1 MFLEGAMVYGF
12 GRRLMFIMSWVR
24 IPAPDTRWTFFH
36 ICRKNY
42 FFCSKRPKI
51 TKKRQRM
58 TYLKMFWS
66 EDNNNSRWQK
76 RKKVSSS
83 NSRTVNF
90 KLTLNLFFSSP
101 PSMHFKSRKL
111 RHLFERSFKFPEST
125 TRQKLNFCWKQTTS
139 VICPKFKFWRL
150 MHETRVHLYGL
161 KGAVESFSISRSVY
175 FLK

>member
-83 NSRTVNF
+83 NSQIQISLTVKIERHRRIKWKKIVNF
-90 KLTLNLFFSSP
+90 LIN
-101 PSMHFKSRKL
+101 
-111 RHLFERSFKFPEST
+111 
-125 TRQKLNFCWKQTTS
+125 
-139 VICPKFKFWRL
+139 
-150 MHETRVHLYGL
+150 
-161 KGAVESFSISRSVY
+161 SVY
-175 FLK
+175 FIYPLIKSNNYLFF